1 MSTPTAGQRGSESES
16 QKTAPGRE
24 AGTVIVLAV
33 LILGLL
39 AALAAS
45 FGSVLLK
52 NARQATFYN
61 RRFELR
67 RYAETGIDLALYELK
82 NSVNGSDGNIGTES
96 WVTANDVGKDGKSS
110 TKDDGEGNGIPGP
123 GEPNTTPATV
133 GPTSLGIKLL
143 VRTSDTAWSGIKRI
157 DACAWDKDA
166 ISNVQCYCQ
175 AQPASGSALGAAY
188 IEGGVKWG
196 LSGTSSIRGFDTD
209 PPTTLTG
216 LDGPAGPKPA
226 IPAVATSIG
235 YETTF
240 QTQLASR
247 AAYFTGLQDDAAG
260 TASVEQF
267 VKPDFDTLYNQ
278 FKGKAGVVTVAT
290 GSHSSVNW
298 GNWTT
303 NNYQITYCPGNLS
316 ISSGYVSG
324 VLLVDGTL
332 TINGPA
338 RFVGLVMVKSSVV
351 YTGGSGGKTYGALWS
366 KAPIDFKM
374 SGDAMIT
381 YSSKGLAAAYGLSG
395 NTGSYSILHWAYPK

>member
-1 MSTPTAGQRGSESES
+1 MSTATAGRHRSDQGSPKTESS
-16 QKTAPGRE
+16 RE

-67 RYAETGIDLALYELK
+67 RYAEAGIDLALYELK
-82 NSVNGSDGNIGTES
+82 YSVNGSDGKIGTET
-96 WVTANDVGKDGKSS
+96 WVTGNDVGKDGKTS

-123 GEPNTTPATV
+123 GEPNTTPATI
-133 GPTSLGIKLL
+133 GPSSLGIKLL

-166 ISNVQCYCQ
+166 VSNVQCYAQ

-188 IEGGVKWG
+188 IEGGTKWG
-196 LSGTSSIRGFDTD
+196 LSGSSSIRGFDTD
-209 PPTTLTG
+209 PPLTLTG
-216 LDGPAGPKPA
+216 LDGPPGPKAA
-226 IPAVATSIG
+226 IPAIATSIG

-240 QTQLASR
+240 QTALASR
-247 AAYFTGLQDDAAG
+247 ASYYTGLQDDAPG

-267 VKPDFDTLYNQ
+267 PKPDFDTLYNT
-278 FKGKAGVVTVAT
+278 FLSKPKVTVTT
-290 GSHSSVNW
+290 GSHSSVTW

-338 RFVGLVMVKSSVV
+338 KFVGLVMVKSSVV

-374 SGDAMIT
+374 SGDALIT

-395 NTGSYSILHWAYPK
+395 NTGSYSVLHWAYPK